1 MDLAV
6 EKWLRNQN
14 FDEES
19 LKLFDESIICYKA
32 DAYRA
37 GLLFSYLGTQSVIKS
52 RIFEAECPDGVAEF
66 FWNDIN
72 KDLLNDDKWE
82 TTVWLALTSKKHGE
96 IFKIGDAHLK
106 TQLEYWRGIRNDCAH
121 AKDNEIIAAHIESY
135 WAFIRSNLPKL
146 VVSGGKDSIINRIRR
161 HFDPKYT
168 PPKADPS
175 PIIKDMV
182 VGVKEED
189 LTEVFEELVEL
200 TKNHIDYIFG
210 ITESFP
216 ADFWIKIIE
225 LGGVTSSECL
235 KFLKSKSLDVLD
247 HIVEIHPHV
256 LVFLADEFELI
267 RSLWY
272 DRIGRFFNPLE
283 ILASLLDSD
292 CIPPEQTEEAI
303 RIVINKARDT
313 EIDPLTLQRLDSYGF
328 SKIFREKVFV
338 GFGRYISNFEWA
350 NDHCSLVCNYLLLRG
365 LDKDIVTHI
374 SDTFRV
380 PNHPFKLRDSLQR
393 LFNEKQELSNRFTKI
408 AEEEG
413 ITLPN
418 RLVF

>member
-175 PIIKDMV
+175 PIIKDIV

-210 ITESFP
+210 ITESFH

-247 HIVEIHPHV
+247 HIVE
-256 LVFLADEFELI
+256 
-267 RSLWY
+267 
-272 DRIGRFFNPLE
+272 
-283 ILASLLDSD
+283 
-292 CIPPEQTEEAI
+292 
-303 RIVINKARDT
+303 K
-313 EIDPLTLQRLDSYGF
+313 LDSYGF